1 MTQGDDT
8 RSAGAEPGI
17 AIPDGPSD
25 GASDDG
31 EVLSAGE
38 RRCIVTRERRPR
50 RRLIRFVLDM
60 DGQVI
65 PDVDEKL
72 PGRGLWLS
80 PGRDMV
86 EMAASRRAFARAAR
100 RPVTVPPDL
109 ADRVEGL
116 LVRRCL
122 NLLGL
127 ARRGGQVVT
136 GFEKVRARL
145 REGSVG
151 VLLAA
156 SDGAADGRAKVV
168 ALAAALARDHASE
181 PERNGPDRE
190 DPDHKDWCRK
200 DWERPPGARQTVLV
214 TAFTAA
220 ELGQPLG
227 RDRAVHVALDSG
239 RLATRLLDSCTLL
252 TGFRADPVM
261 GPVSMARVVIS
272 GDAEAVANHQALVE
286 GRMRGLT
293 QREDAMG

>member
-1 MTQGDDT
+1 MTTGADT
-8 RSAGAEPGI
+8 SSDGAEPAG
-17 AIPDGPSD
+17 APPE
-25 GASDDG
+25 GASDG
-31 EVLSAGE
+31 ESDDVEALPAGE

-50 RRLIRFVLDM
+50 AQLIRFVLDM
-60 DGQVI
+60 DGQVV
-65 PDVDEKL
+65 PDVDERL

-86 EMAASRRAFARAAR
+86 EMATSRRAFARAAR

-122 NLLGL
+122 NTLGL

-145 REGSVG
+145 REGSVA

-168 ALAAALARDHASE
+168 ALAAALARDGA
-181 PERNGPDRE
+181 RDPDR
-190 DPDHKDWCRK
+190 DGPGRDDRGLAART
-200 DWERPPGARQTVLV
+200 RPPSARDLMLV

-227 RDRAVHVALDSG
+227 RDRAVHVTLDAG
-239 RLATRLLDSCTLL
+239 RLAARLLESCALL

-261 GPVSMARVVIS
+261 GPVSMARAGAS
-272 GDAEAVANHQALVE
+272 DDARADEAGATAPC
-286 GRMRGLT
+286 
-293 QREDAMG
+293 